1 MVRIIAGVLALI
13 LAGNGVMMLLA
24 PLPWYDA
31 VPGVVATG
39 PFNPHFVR
47 DIGAAYLVAGLGVAW
62 FGWRPREGWPA
73 LVAAA
78 AFLAI
83 HAAIHVYDAT
93 CGTRPLQ
100 DFVRDLGGVYV
111 LAAVAL
117 LLALR
122 KPQIPESQ
130 EA

>member
-47 DIGAAYLVAGLGVAW
+47 DIGAAYLVAGLG
-62 FGWRPREGWPA
+62 
-73 LVAAA
+73 AAA
-78 AFLAI
+78 
-83 HAAIHVYDAT
+83 
-93 CGTRPLQ
+93 
-100 DFVRDLGGVYV
+100 GGVAGAGGGRR
-111 LAAVAL
+111 LPGDPRGDPRL
-117 LLALR
+117 
-122 KPQIPESQ
+122 
-130 EA
+130 